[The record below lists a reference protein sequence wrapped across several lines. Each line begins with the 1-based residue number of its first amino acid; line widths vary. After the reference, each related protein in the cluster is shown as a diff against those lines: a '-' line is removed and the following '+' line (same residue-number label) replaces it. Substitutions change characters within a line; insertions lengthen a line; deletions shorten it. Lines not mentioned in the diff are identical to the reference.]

1 MAGALN
7 LSSDGFLIGAKEL
20 QDKLAKLS
28 GKDAKAAVRRG
39 LTAASKPVVFAARAS
54 IPKGVDSSRTIRG
67 RIVGPGFASRN
78 IKAKV
83 IMYRSGTGG
92 SVLVGPTTV
101 AFYATQFVE
110 IGTSR
115 QARRPWLEPA
125 FDSTKGAQVAAFGDA
140 VEKHITKVARS

>member
-1 MAGALN
+1 MAGALS
-7 LSSDGFLIGAKEL
+7 LSSDGFLIGAKDL
-20 QDKLAKLS
+20 QDKLAKLT

-39 LTAASKPVVFAARAS
+39 LTASSKPVVFAARS
-54 IPKGVDSSRTIRG
+54 YIPKGVDSGRTIRG
-67 RIVGPGFASRN
+67 RIVSPGFASRN

-92 SVLVGPTTV
+92 SVLVGPTTE

-115 QARRPWLEPA
+115 QGRQPWLEPA
-125 FDSTKGAQVAAFGDA
+125 FDSTKGAQIAAFGNA
-140 VEKHITKVARS
+140 VEKHINKVARS